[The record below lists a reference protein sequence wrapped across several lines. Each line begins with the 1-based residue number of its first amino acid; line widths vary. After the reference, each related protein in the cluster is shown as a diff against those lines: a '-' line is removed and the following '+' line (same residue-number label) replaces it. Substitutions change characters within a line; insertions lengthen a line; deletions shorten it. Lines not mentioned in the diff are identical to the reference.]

1 MRVIYK
7 KNPNTEIFILN
18 DKKTKPFVFQKKG
31 IKLDGILR
39 DALFKYHLTQD
50 RRLTKVV
57 SFSTG
62 NENHTFEVPNSDVH
76 NVKSLLID
84 SLKR

>member
-1 MRVIYK
+1 MQIIYR

-18 DKKTKPFVFQKKG
+18 DKKTKPFVFQNKG

-50 RRLTKVV
+50 RRQSKVI
-57 SFSTG
+57 SLATG
-62 NENHTFEVPNSDVH
+62 NENHTFKVPNYDVH
-76 NVKSLLID
+76 NVKSILID